1 MPFYSLL
8 KLIVFLNKKN
18 KIDALVLRLPVK
30 VGMSLLGKYAHNV
43 PLHFILAVLYKKSKT
58 RVKRSKIAKL

>member
-18 KIDALVLRLPVK
+18 KIPVDALVLRLPVK
-30 VGMSLLGKYAHNV
+30 VGMSLLGKYALNV
-43 PLHFILAVLYKKSKT
+43 PLHFILTTV
-58 RVKRSKIAKL
+58 V